1 MVITFIAQSSI
12 TLSVIH
18 QYNMVC
24 LSLVPGT
31 VAPGF
36 SFKKLHKV
44 GNILNASWKNPFLQ
58 RIIIRYVFYEIV
70 SGNCQKCTFNL
81 SQTTRLNKVILD
93 RCYFLKVNQRRPM
106 QTSLVKLG
114 PSLLKTACGDNVL
127 NGVMI
132 SYMQTLHA
140 YKNADCRPP

>member
-36 SFKKLHKV
+36 SFKKVLKV

-58 RIIIRYVFYEIV
+58 RVIIRNNFMKSYQAIV
-70 SGNCQKCTFNL
+70 
-81 SQTTRLNKVILD
+81 
-93 RCYFLKVNQRRPM
+93 
-106 QTSLVKLG
+106 
-114 PSLLKTACGDNVL
+114 
-127 NGVMI
+127 
-132 SYMQTLHA
+132 
-140 YKNADCRPP
+140 KNALSIYHKQHD